1 MIFNAFF
8 SLFLFDFF
16 LYSLYNTGM
25 QYYSY
30 VSSCGSLRAS
40 FDGDFLCGVD
50 FKGFTADY
58 KPLSTADFNAA
69 KLTTLWFDEYF
80 SGKIPDFLPP
90 IKYNGTDFQKIVW
103 DELLKI
109 PYGKTVSYGELAR
122 VVALKRGKTKMSAQ
136 AIGGAVGNNHICIIV
151 PCHRVIG
158 KDGSLVGYGEG
169 IDKKIL
175 LLRFEGVLR

>member
-1 MIFNAFF
+1 
-8 SLFLFDFF
+8 
-16 LYSLYNTGM
+16 M

-30 VSSCGSLRAS
+30 VSPFGGLRVS
-40 FDGDFLCGVD
+40 FENDFLCGVD
-50 FKGFTADY
+50 FKGFNPDY
-58 KPLSTADFNAA
+58 KPLSTVDFNAA
-69 KLTTLWFDEYF
+69 KLTALWLDEYF

-109 PYGKTVSYGELAR
+109 PYGKTVSYGELAK
-122 VVALKRGKTKMSAQ
+122 VVALKRGKAKMSAQ
-136 AIGGAVGNNHICIIV
+136 AIGGAVGSNPICILI

-169 IDKKIL
+169 LDKKEL
-175 LLRFEGVLR
+175 LLKLEGVIR

>member
-1 MIFNAFF
+1 MAIFFAA
-8 SLFLFDFF
+8 LIL
-16 LYSLYNTGM
+16 
-25 QYYSY
+25 
-30 VSSCGSLRAS
+30 
-40 FDGDFLCGVD
+40 
-50 FKGFTADY
+50 KGLPPIINRFQRPILT
-58 KPLSTADFNAA
+58 AA
-69 KLTTLWFDEYF
+69 KLTALWFDEYF

-90 IKYNGTDFQKIVW
+90 IKYNGTEFQKIVW

-122 VVALKRGKTKMSAQ
+122 IVALKRGKTKMSAQ

-169 IDKKIL
+169 IDKKIW